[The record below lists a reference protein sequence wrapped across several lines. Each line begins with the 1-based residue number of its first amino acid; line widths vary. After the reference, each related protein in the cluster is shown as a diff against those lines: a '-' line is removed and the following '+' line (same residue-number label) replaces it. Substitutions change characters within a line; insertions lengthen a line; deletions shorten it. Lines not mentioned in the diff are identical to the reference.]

1 MICCLRL
8 FFSHTTV
15 VLFIAKIHVNL
26 DQPKDNGQFLIQGLS
41 DVVHRSR
48 MFKSIE
54 IKLAVPDFCDVLL
67 DKYEAVVHDNYS
79 VMVKMPCMPYAFLH
93 EQAEIHEEH
102 KDFKHPIFATSNNH
116 CTLHIKLI
124 STDPTRLYKYFKLVF
139 PEPIAPGNYND
150 NHLKRYTT
158 VIKYKSNTNRIKMK
172 GTYIELSWFVEIQSN
187 LDNHLDRGIAGITS
201 GIETISTGSVTK
213 KKKKSKSKSK
223 SKKGDDGDVKMRSEG

>member
-1 MICCLRL
+1 M
-8 FFSHTTV
+8 
-15 VLFIAKIHVNL
+15 
-26 DQPKDNGQFLIQGLS
+26 DQPEDNGQFFIQGLS

-48 MFKSIE
+48 MFKSME
-54 IKLAVPDFCDVLL
+54 IKLAVPDFRDVLL

-93 EQAEIHEEH
+93 EQAEIHKER
-102 KDFKHPIFATSNNH
+102 KSFDHPVFAAAHNH
-116 CTLHIKLI
+116 RTLHIKSI
-124 STDPTRLYKYFKLVF
+124 CTDPTRLYKYFKLVF

-150 NHLKRYTT
+150 DDRLKRYTT
-158 VIKYKSNTNRIKMK
+158 VIKYKSNTADIKMK

-213 KKKKSKSKSK
+213 KKKKSKRKSK
-223 SKKGDDGDVKMRSEG
+223 SKKGDDSDVKMRSEG